1 MKHCA
6 IHAPTAQE
14 RINPHPHSCTC
25 TPEELERHMRPS
37 IIGRIYF
44 WLIIIVMVSFV
55 LGAVG
60 DALSG

>member
-1 MKHCA
+1 
-6 IHAPTAQE
+6 
-14 RINPHPHSCTC
+14 
-25 TPEELERHMRPS
+25 MRPS